1 MSDGIRGFVGELN
14 SFSEVAQFASAFNV
28 ARQMQGGNG
37 PSNMPSGP
45 MGPGQGSSHA
55 NAPEKSESEMRS
67 HIESLVEKAISTR
80 VPTRRADT
88 NSTMAEGHD

>member
-1 MSDGIRGFVGELN
+1 
-14 SFSEVAQFASAFNV
+14 
-28 ARQMQGGNG
+28 
-37 PSNMPSGP
+37 

-67 HIESLVEKAISTR
+67 HIEGLVEKAISTR

-88 NSTMAEGHD
+88 NSTMAEGHDVDKPKDLEELIEKSS